1 MSNASTVKSNA
12 SKKTVE
18 SVDDVKRKMSRPPS
32 IHPGRLADVG
42 GITPRYAKE
51 FLERRLQKPAAGEG
65 KQKSSAPPA
74 TSAAVSETESAAP
87 IANDASTVPVEVDA
101 APKAAKT
108 AAPALR
114 QKPVIAQRTP
124 SATQRLVP
132 RALIGVAG
140 ANAVAIKRT
149 PSSGKSLQPQIAVV
163 APKVEP
169 TPTPVASATVPPK
182 PASDLAEEKATE
194 VGAAVEEVQKPVEV
208 AATSATQP
216 EVMEA
221 TTPAIVA
228 PLSLPSSRSASAAPD
243 LAVEKAPI
251 PASSTAGA
259 TKPKPE
265 VRVGRTLLPRTGGVN
280 VNSST
285 GKKPVEPATSFGAIQ
300 TAVKPGAAIPP
311 RKQSAGAV
319 RRAPVIVQRSK

>member
-1 MSNASTVKSNA
+1 MSNASTIKSNV

-51 FLERRLQKPAAGEG
+51 FLERRLKPTASKESKEKSIAASEVA
-65 KQKSSAPPA
+65 S
-74 TSAAVSETESAAP
+74 AVSLSNEPSVVAATEVEAAP
-87 IANDASTVPVEVDA
+87 QST
-101 APKAAKT
+101 KA

-140 ANAVAIKRT
+140 GSAVTVKRT
-149 PSSGKSLQPQIAVV
+149 PSTGKNLKPQATTTA

-169 TPTPVASATVPPK
+169 QPPVAASMATQQAAADLPQEKAPESSHPVET
-182 PASDLAEEKATE
+182 PASDAQPE
-194 VGAAVEEVQKPVEV
+194 VTEV
-208 AATSATQP
+208 AATN
-216 EVMEA
+216 
-221 TTPAIVA
+221 AIAA
-228 PLSLPSSRSASAAPD
+228 PLSAPSSRSVSAAP
-243 LAVEKAPI
+243 EPTSEQTAPAI
-251 PASSTAGA
+251 AALVTV
-259 TKPKPE
+259 TKKTE

-280 VNSST
+280 VNSVT
-285 GKKPVEPATSFGAIQ
+285 GKKAPEPATTASTVSFGAIQ
-300 TAVKPGAAIPP
+300 TAVKPGAALPP
-311 RKQSAGAV
+311 RKQSAGAPV
-319 RRAPVIVQRSK
+319 RRAPVIVQRTK

>member
-149 PSSGKSLQPQIAVV
+149 PSSGKSLQPQTAVA
-163 APKVEP
+163 APKVE
-169 TPTPVASATVPPK
+169 PTPVASATVPPK
-182 PASDLAEEKATE
+182 AADLPEEKATE

-208 AATSATQP
+208 APTSTTQP
-216 EVMEA
+216 EAMEA
-221 TTPAIVA
+221 TTPVIVA

-243 LAVEKAPI
+243 LAVEKAPT
-251 PASSTAGA
+251 PASSTASA